1 MCAKTMSNM
10 EKTQVK
16 MSDFIPNAVS
26 LLRVKLYVTSLLRNA
41 WRARL
46 KSCS

>member
-10 EKTQVK
+10 EKTQVQ

-26 LLRVKLYVTSLLRNA
+26 ILWLKLCR
-41 WRARL
+41 
-46 KSCS
+46 